1 MNEIASISKLQ
12 AWVNWVMRQFK
23 EELGA
28 VFKGLFGI
36 ILKSQ
41 AGFFYEILKTPQAFI
56 SKVGADILEDS
67 WTGLLQ
73 DFEGLDGISRHL
85 EWQFEG
91 KYL

>member
-12 AWVNWVMRQFK
+12 AWVMRQFK

-36 ILKSQ
+36 ISKSQ

-56 SKVGADILEDS
+56 SKVGADFGRFLDR
-67 WTGLLQ
+67 TFTRFRGFGR
-73 DFEGLDGISRHL
+73 DFKASGMAIRSN
-85 EWQFEG
+85 
-91 KYL
+91 YYC

>member
-56 SKVGADILEDS
+56 SKVGADFGRFLDR
-67 WTGLLQ
+67 TLQ
-73 DFEGLDGISRHL
+73 DFEVLDGISRLL